1 MEGNR
6 DGPHLVKSSGE
17 SKNEESLET
26 KDYFEQITNQC
37 AHLLSVLI
45 LALHT
50 EQVVSRCVPQLQ
62 PHYTRLH
69 HDVVPVAEV
78 T

>member
-1 MEGNR
+1 M
-6 DGPHLVKSSGE
+6 
-17 SKNEESLET
+17 KNPRNKRLFLT
-26 KDYFEQITNQC
+26 DQC
-37 AHLLSVLI
+37 VHLLGILI
-45 LALHT
+45 LTLHT

-69 HDVVPVAEV
+69 HDVVTVAEV